1 MTLSLPTTT
10 PMDIELT
17 QEMRGII
24 RTGAEIESMPPQ
36 A

>member
-1 MTLSLPTTT
+1 LPTTT

-17 QEMRGII
+17 AEIIAII

>member
-1 MTLSLPTTT
+1 MTLSLPTRN
-10 PMDIELT
+10 PVDIELT

-24 RTGAEIESMPPQ
+24 RTGAKMEAMPPQ